1 MHKLP
6 RNSECLLGVIF
17 LNIFPFVDNV
27 ARNEAITDV
36 ATALE
41 PIPEIIGQ
49 FFEREIS

>member
-17 LNIFPFVDNV
+17 LNIFPFVDNQ
-27 ARNEAITDV
+27 ISDV

-41 PIPEIIGQ
+41 SIPEIIG
-49 FFEREIS
+49 